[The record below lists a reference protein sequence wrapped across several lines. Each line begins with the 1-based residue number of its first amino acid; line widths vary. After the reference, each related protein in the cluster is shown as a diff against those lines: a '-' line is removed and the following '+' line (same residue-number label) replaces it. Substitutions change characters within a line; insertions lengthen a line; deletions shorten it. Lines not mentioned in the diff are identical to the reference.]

1 MRDNSKDELIL
12 DIMEKTYDQV
22 QTIQKDVV
30 EIKVQQAVHDQVVR
44 EHEARSTASENR
56 LALVEDKLL
65 ELIRQRDMINGGV
78 KLIVGLAAIITFV
91 LKVLPLF
98 VH

>member
-1 MRDNSKDELIL
+1 MNSKEELII

-22 QTIQKDVV
+22 QSIQKDVV

-44 EHEARSTASENR
+44 EHEARSTASEAR
-56 LALVEDKLL
+56 LELVEDKLL
-65 ELIRQRDMINGGV
+65 DLLRQRDMINGAV
-78 KLIVGLAAIITFV
+78 KLIVGLAAIATFIV
-91 LKVLPLF
+91 KILPLF

>member
-1 MRDNSKDELIL
+1 MSDKDELIL

-44 EHEARSTASENR
+44 EHEARSTASEAR
-56 LALVEDKLL
+56 LELMENTLVE
-65 ELIRQRDMINGGV
+65 IVRQRDMINGAV
-78 KLIVGLAAIITFV
+78 KLVVGLAAIATFAV
-91 LKVLPLF
+91 KIIPLF
-98 VH
+98 VR